1 MIELFVPA
9 LIFTSFTCYWTG
21 AGNIFEN
28 TLSWYRFATHTSPLN
43 LQYLTGSSS
52 IPEECIPLEETH
64 HPHRKISP
72 DQAPFAHERSWWTG
86 KPGPPVHRG
95 KKAPICVRSLK
106 NRLKTAPG
114 PFSLMVIC

>member
-43 LQYLTGSSS
+43 VQYLTGSSS
-52 IPEECIPLEETH
+52 IPEEYIPLEET
-64 HPHRKISP
+64 SSSS
-72 DQAPFAHERSWWTG
+72 QEN
-86 KPGPPVHRG
+86 KPGSGPVC
-95 KKAPICVRSLK
+95 P
-106 NRLKTAPG
+106 
-114 PFSLMVIC
+114 